1 MAAARADSK
10 AARRNSSDALA
21 AMAIRV
27 GPAHHG
33 VGGEPVHSRR
43 DLLIGAALAAALL
56 GGAGLASAEP
66 SADMI
71 AKAKAE
77 GQVVWN
83 TGMIIKQVVI
93 PLVDGFKAKYGIDVQ
108 YVESGDSAN
117 VLKLTSQAQAGKM
130 EIDLFDSPGTSIP
143 PLSAAGLIEPF
154 VPDSMA
160 KYPAMFRPASKL
172 YSGIYALY
180 LTTNYNTDL
189 VKADEAPKT
198 YQDLLDPKWKGK
210 MVWTDTR
217 GISGPPGFIGNIL
230 MTMGDEKGMA
240 YLKEL
245 SKQGIV
251 RDPGNQRVVIN
262 KVISGEFPIGLMTY
276 NHHSVISQGKGA
288 PVAWV
293 KMEPLVANLGV
304 IAVVKNAPH
313 PNAAKLFL
321 EFMFSDEGQTII
333 AAAGY
338 PPGDPDVPAKNPS
351 ISPATGGFKTTL
363 LTPEMSSQA
372 AEPLKT
378 WLKIYD
384 ELFK

>member
-1 MAAARADSK
+1 MISAAF
-10 AARRNSSDALA
+10 
-21 AMAIRV
+21 
-27 GPAHHG
+27 
-33 VGGEPVHSRR
+33 
-43 DLLIGAALAAALL
+43 AAALL
-56 GGAGLASAEP
+56 GGANFAAAEP

-77 GQVVWN
+77 GEVVWY
-83 TGMIIKQVVI
+83 TGMIIKQVVR
-93 PLVDGFKAKYGIDVQ
+93 PLVETFREKYGIEVK
-108 YVESGDSAN
+108 YTESGDSAT
-117 VLKLTSQAQAGKM
+117 VLKLTSQARAGKM
-130 EIDLFDSPGTSIP
+130 EADLFDSPGTSIP
-143 PLSAAGLIEPF
+143 PLGKAGLIEPF
-154 VPDSMA
+154 SPDSMA
-160 KYPAMFRPASKL
+160 KYDSMFKPESKL

-198 YQDLLDPKWKGK
+198 YEDLLDPKWKGK
-210 MVWTDTR
+210 IVWTDTR

-230 MTMGDEKGMA
+230 KAMGDEKGMA

-245 SKQGIV
+245 AKQGIV
-251 RDPGNQRVVIN
+251 RDPGNQRVILD
-262 KVISGEFPIGLMTY
+262 KVISGQYALGLMTY
-276 NHHSVISQGKGA
+276 NHHAVISQAKGA

-304 IAVVKNAPH
+304 IALVKNAPH

-321 EFMFSDEGQTII
+321 EFMFSDDGQKII

-338 PPGDPDVPAKNPS
+338 PPGDPDVPPKDPS
-351 ISPATGGFKTTL
+351 ISPVTGHFKTTL
-363 LTPEMSSQA
+363 LTPEISSQES
-372 AEPLKT
+372 EPLKT